1 MNLFQRGYGGKNM
14 PCLHPEFHI
23 LVCVGVCR
31 HVQRI
36 SPIHT
41 TCGATE
47 AHIRAAVLIMAAQH
61 AAAMLASSA
70 TTAAQPQLQS
80 GEASAQVQDNPG
92 SVIGQEEKVEAGS
105 GARQNSAGSDNDES
119 KAPTLRFAIAY
130 RSRTTEPAAAGGTL
144 SNAATA
150 GTPSNSTA
158 AGTPSDGTAA
168 DHTWQKPTSAAAET
182 STAVPSG
189 NASSERQNGHG
200 SCAPES
206 NGAALTSGKRDREDE
221 DERLSAGS
229 EEQEIGAEK
238 GNEWILSRE
247 RGIAVAAAGFAEGTA
262 QGGAV
267 ATVNLKKPEWVVNV
281 DVMPVGGRAIC
292 ALGLVNA
299 DCVTLRP
306 KLVMKQIG
314 SS

>member
-1 MNLFQRGYGGKNM
+1 MVKT
-14 PCLHPEFHI
+14 CLACI
-23 LVCVGVCR
+23 QSLTCVGVCR

-36 SPIHT
+36 SPIYT

-70 TTAAQPQLQS
+70 NTAAQPQLQS
-80 GEASAQVQDNPG
+80 GEAQVQDNPG

-105 GARQNSAGSDNDES
+105 GARQDSAGRDNDES
-119 KAPTLRFAIAY
+119 AAPTLRFAIAY

-150 GTPSNSTA
+150 GTPSNSTES
-158 AGTPSDGTAA
+158 GTPSDGAA
-168 DHTWQKPTSAAAET
+168 AGNTDAWQKPTSAAAET

-189 NASSERQNGHG
+189 DASSERQNGHG
-200 SCAPES
+200 SGAPQS
-206 NGAALTSGKRDREDE
+206 NDAALTSGKRDRKDD

-229 EEQEIGAEK
+229 EEQNEIGADK
-238 GNEWILSRE
+238 GNEGILSRE

-267 ATVNLKKPEWVVNV
+267 AAVDLKKPEWVVNV